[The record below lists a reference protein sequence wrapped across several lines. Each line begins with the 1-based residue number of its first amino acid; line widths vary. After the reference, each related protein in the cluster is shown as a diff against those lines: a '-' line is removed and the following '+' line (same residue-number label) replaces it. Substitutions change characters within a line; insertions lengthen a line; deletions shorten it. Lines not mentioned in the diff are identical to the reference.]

1 MPERGKIYFII
12 VDFPH
17 PPLENVK
24 INSLVYWIN
33 DISGSRPPLFPPIL
47 GKKEKRRRWSAYKF
61 WEIAP
66 KGTVSRDFQHF
77 CLSKTSTWAPYEHAK
92 AVSQKKIFSK
102 IVNNYIVMCQCSQ
115 RLCRHGVSVVNDY
128 ADMHFSKVSS

>member
-12 VDFPH
+12 VDFPY

-47 GKKEKRRRWSAYKF
+47 GKKEKRRSVEPCSRVSTKK
-61 WEIAP
+61 ER
-66 KGTVSRDFQHF
+66 KGCVLMFPFSRLTLFVVAM
-77 CLSKTSTWAPYEHAK
+77 TSQSWG
-92 AVSQKKIFSK
+92 S
-102 IVNNYIVMCQCSQ
+102 
-115 RLCRHGVSVVNDY
+115 
-128 ADMHFSKVSS
+128 